1 MGQTN
6 QAGGSL
12 MENQTP
18 ARDKDTNPDEH
29 VQLTFAFMEGRP
41 DNQVPDA
48 EEGRQ
53 SDGTDGNPD

>member
-1 MGQTN
+1 
-6 QAGGSL
+6 

-29 VQLTFAFMEGRP
+29 VQLTFAFMQGRP